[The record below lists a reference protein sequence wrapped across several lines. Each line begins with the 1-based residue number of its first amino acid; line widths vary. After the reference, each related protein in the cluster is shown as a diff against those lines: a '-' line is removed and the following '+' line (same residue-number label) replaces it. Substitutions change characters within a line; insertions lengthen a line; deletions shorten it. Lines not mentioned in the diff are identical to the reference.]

1 MSRPPL
7 PPRTQLRLDLAQKA
21 SEAPL
26 AADPAAVIRTLAD
39 LMLQVLHPVAGNP
52 VGGGDEPENHR

>member
-1 MSRPPL
+1 MSRPPS
-7 PPRTQLRLDLAQKA
+7 PTPTQLRLDLAQKA

-52 VGGGDEPENHR
+52 AGGGDEPEAHR